1 MLNKC
6 SFWHHHIF
14 AAHATI
20 LKVQPCNIMG
30 DACSRSCKGLYQR
43 LNLQGLLVFFPRFP
57 SVNQHGWL
65 NNKSVSADL
74 NSSTKFCDQVQT
86 PSQTDTVVNM
96 ARNGT
101 NRSPHIYIYSSNLF
115 LISNLSI
122 HMENV
127 RTLIPNLRTTWQHQS
142 YMHVAV
148 IKFNPSHA

>member
-1 MLNKC
+1 M
-6 SFWHHHIF
+6 HVV
-14 AAHATI
+14 A
-20 LKVQPCNIMG
+20 

-101 NRSPHIYIYSSNLF
+101 NRSPHLYIQLKPFFNLQ
-115 LISNLSI
+115 
-122 HMENV
+122 
-127 RTLIPNLRTTWQHQS
+127 P
-142 YMHVAV
+142 
-148 IKFNPSHA
+148 FNPHGKCKNTYTQP

>member
-1 MLNKC
+1 MLVLTSPYICC
-6 SFWHHHIF
+6 SCNCLESTALQHHGRCMKSQLQRFISEV
-14 AAHATI
+14 
-20 LKVQPCNIMG
+20 KP
-30 DACSRSCKGLYQR
+30 SRTTR
-43 LNLQGLLVFFPRFP
+43 FFPIFP

-101 NRSPHIYIYSSNLF
+101 NRSPHIYIFSSNLF
-115 LISNLSI
+115 FISNLSI
-122 HMENV
+122 HMENI